1 MSTIFSGECF
11 STNTLQQWVLHT
23 CSFSCQN
30 RKESIF
36 LLLVT
41 GKGKYI
47 IYTNAHTRDV
57 WKCSKELRIPMFLQ
71 KKKKKCY
78 CILLFSF
85 FEKGHLDKVYFYWKE
100 RKKNLQKI
108 YSQIFTSRLPFLP
121 LLKGTDASA
130 CTDLLKTEFYPSPQW
145 AHLTQKDVR
154 CHSPYAAGLLVC
166 RCNQQYWAWEPR
178 YKTSVF
184 SLGVIGYKTMTA
196 SHYYGMLGLLSS

>member
-1 MSTIFSGECF
+1 MQCLTELWASWIWDLQKTTIWWVADKMSTIISGEYF

-85 FEKGHLDKVYFYWKE
+85 LEKGHLDKVYFYWKE
-100 RKKNLQKI
+100 RKKKSPKDLFSNFHFKTPVPSLAERNWCI
-108 YSQIFTSRLPFLP
+108 SMHWFAENRILPKSTMSPFDTKRCEMSLP
-121 LLKGTDASA
+121 LCSG
-130 CTDLLKTEFYPSPQW
+130 SP
-145 AHLTQKDVR
+145 
-154 CHSPYAAGLLVC
+154 
-166 RCNQQYWAWEPR
+166 
-178 YKTSVF
+178 
-184 SLGVIGYKTMTA
+184 GVQM
-196 SHYYGMLGLLSS
+196 